1 MDFDCVIDY
10 HPGKANVVVD
20 ALSHKN
26 KSIMETIKEND
37 KRELIKLKK
46 IDAKIELGPEGSLLA
61 QLKVWSILWD
71 RVLEVQRK
79 DTKVNKVRDKVKL
92 GVETPFRVLDDGM
105 VVMDRRMYLPNN
117 KALK

>member
-1 MDFDCVIDY
+1 M
-10 HPGKANVVVD
+10 VVD

-61 QLKVWSILWD
+61 QLKV
-71 RVLEVQRK
+71 
-79 DTKVNKVRDKVKL
+79 
-92 GVETPFRVLDDGM
+92 
-105 VVMDRRMYLPNN
+105 
-117 KALK
+117 

>member
-1 MDFDCVIDY
+1 MTRKELNIRQKRWIDLIMDFDCVIDY

-61 QLKVWSILWD
+61 QLKV
-71 RVLEVQRK
+71 
-79 DTKVNKVRDKVKL
+79 
-92 GVETPFRVLDDGM
+92 
-105 VVMDRRMYLPNN
+105 
-117 KALK
+117 